1 LFLKTKIHNAL
12 NISPIFT
19 IFICITFY
27 FYLVNDLDINALN
40 TSNIVSNVSDPKTL
54 ERVTERSY
62 VRDWIRLGLAPK
74 NTSSNNIGQKNNNKE
89 PFKITT
95 LNSAYLMCR
104 R

>member
-1 LFLKTKIHNAL
+1 M
-12 NISPIFT
+12 
-19 IFICITFY
+19 
-27 FYLVNDLDINALN
+27 NDLDINALN
-40 TSNIVSNVSDPKTL
+40 TPNVVSNVSDAKTL

-74 NTSSNNIGQKNNNKE
+74 TTSSTNIGQKNNKE
-89 PFKITT
+89 PFKITL

>member
-1 LFLKTKIHNAL
+1 M
-12 NISPIFT
+12 
-19 IFICITFY
+19 
-27 FYLVNDLDINALN
+27 NDLDINALN
-40 TSNIVSNVSDPKTL
+40 TSNIVSNGSDPKTL

-74 NTSSNNIGQKNNNKE
+74 NTNSTNIGQKNNNKE
-89 PFKITT
+89 QFKITT

>member
-1 LFLKTKIHNAL
+1 M
-12 NISPIFT
+12 
-19 IFICITFY
+19 
-27 FYLVNDLDINALN
+27 NDLDINQLN
-40 TSNIVSNVSDPKTL
+40 TPNIISNVSDPKTL

-74 NTSSNNIGQKNNNKE
+74 NTSSTNIGQKNNKE
-89 PFKITT
+89 PFKITS

>member
-1 LFLKTKIHNAL
+1 MNE
-12 NISPIFT
+12 
-19 IFICITFY
+19 
-27 FYLVNDLDINALN
+27 LDISVMN

-74 NTSSNNIGQKNNNKE
+74 TTSSTNIGQKNNNKE
-89 PFKITT
+89 QFKITP

-104 R
+104 RLFNIFFFF

>member
-1 LFLKTKIHNAL
+1 M
-12 NISPIFT
+12 
-19 IFICITFY
+19 
-27 FYLVNDLDINALN
+27 DINSMN
-40 TSNIVSNVSDPKTL
+40 SPNIVSNVSDPKTL

-74 NTSSNNIGQKNNNKE
+74 NTSSSNIGQKNNNKE
-89 PFKITT
+89 TFKITT

>member
-1 LFLKTKIHNAL
+1 M
-12 NISPIFT
+12 
-19 IFICITFY
+19 
-27 FYLVNDLDINALN
+27 NDLDISALN

-74 NTSSNNIGQKNNNKE
+74 NTSSTSIGQKNNNKE
-89 PFKITT
+89 QFKISS

>member
-1 LFLKTKIHNAL
+1 MSQASAQVFIILTNL
-12 NISPIFT
+12 
-19 IFICITFY
+19 ICINVNIF
-27 FYLVNDLDINALN
+27 FFFLVNELDINVLN

>member
-1 LFLKTKIHNAL
+1 M
-12 NISPIFT
+12 
-19 IFICITFY
+19 
-27 FYLVNDLDINALN
+27 NDLDINALN
-40 TSNIVSNVSDPKTL
+40 TPNIVSNGSDPKTL

-62 VRDWIRLGLAPK
+62 VRDWIRLGLVPK
-74 NTSSNNIGQKNNNKE
+74 NTSSTNIGQKNNNKE

>member
-1 LFLKTKIHNAL
+1 MKFNLKFLFCT
-12 NISPIFT
+12 
-19 IFICITFY
+19 
-27 FYLVNDLDINALN
+27 VNDLDINALN
-40 TSNIVSNVSDPKTL
+40 TPNVVSNVSDPKTL

-74 NTSSNNIGQKNNNKE
+74 NTSSTNIGQKNHNKE